1 MDEAAA
7 SAVLHREI
15 VCPFCALACDDL
27 TVEAESSRLR
37 VMEHGC
43 PRSAEAFAR
52 PFGNTVPQLAGQASS
67 LEEATRHAAELLAA
81 SRLPLFAGLGTD
93 TDGMRAVLRL
103 AERTGGV
110 VDHAGAPGLFANL
123 MAMQSGGWI
132 TATLAEVRNRMD
144 LLLLVG
150 TDAVGLMPR
159 FFERCVWPRQA
170 LLEEVLARRQVV
182 YLGDAEHLEG
192 AVAPD
197 GRGAEIVGCA
207 KHQLCEV
214 VGALRALIA
223 GRKLQAE
230 EVGGVAIERLS
241 ELAEHLKGARYAV
254 IAWAAGE
261 LPGPHADL
269 LVASIAELIRAL
281 NATTRCVG
289 LPLAGADNVIGAN
302 QVCGWQSGVAL
313 RTSFATG
320 APDYDP
326 HLHGTSRLLER
337 GEADL
342 LIWIASFRHLPPPGT
357 DLPTVVL
364 GGASGAPGRP
374 VEVLIPVG
382 TPGLD
387 HAGSVY
393 RTDSVVAMPLR
404 KLRETGLSSVAEVVG
419 LIEQQLPGQG

>member
-7 SAVLHREI
+7 AVLHREV

-27 TVEAESSRLR
+27 VVEAEGARLR
-37 VMEHGC
+37 VLERGC

-52 PFGNTVPQLAGQASS
+52 PPDDVAPRLAGQAAS
-67 LEEATRHAAELLAA
+67 LDDATRRAAELLAA
-81 SRLPLFAGLGTD
+81 SRLPVFGGLGTD

-110 VDHAGAPGLFANL
+110 VDHAGSPGLFANVL
-123 MAMQSGGWI
+123 AMQSRGWI

-150 TDAVGLMPR
+150 TDAAGLMPR

-170 LLEEVLARRQVV
+170 LQEDVLARRQIVH
-182 YLGDAEHLEG
+182 LGDAERLE
-192 AVAPD
+192 AARAPD
-197 GRGAEIVGCA
+197 GRGAEIIGCA
-207 KHQLCEV
+207 RQALGEV
-214 VGALRALIA
+214 IGALRALVA
-223 GRKLQAE
+223 GRHFQAR
-230 EVGGVAIERLS
+230 EVAGIPSERLAD
-241 ELAEHLKGARYAV
+241 LAERLKGARYAV

-261 LPGPHADL
+261 LPGRHADL
-269 LVASIAELIRAL
+269 LVAGIAELIRTL
-281 NATTRCVG
+281 NATTRCLG
-289 LPLAGADNVIGAN
+289 LPLAGPDNVIGVN
-302 QVCGWQSGVAL
+302 QVCGWQSGVPL

-326 HLHGTSRLLER
+326 HRHTISRLLER

-342 LIWIASFRHLPPPGT
+342 LIWISSFRDLPPECDAP
-357 DLPTVVL
+357 VIVL
-364 GGASGAPGRP
+364 GRAGDASARLPD
-374 VEVLIPVG
+374 VVIPVG

-393 RTDSVVAMPLR
+393 RTDGVIALPLR
-404 KLRETGLSSVAEVVG
+404 KLRDAGLPSIAEVIS
-419 LIEQQLPGQG
+419 LIERQLPGQG